1 MFEPITFPTDRFGEF
16 SKTAFTDTNNSDK
29 DVPKPIII
37 KPMKKSETLNFFPNA
52 MALDNNTSA
61 PLTTK

>member
-37 KPMKKSETLNFFPNA
+37 KPMKKSETLNFFLMLWHLIIIRQHP
-52 MALDNNTSA
+52 
-61 PLTTK
+61 